1 VFSDHAG
8 FWTNVCP
15 NTTAHMRRVYRLW
28 IAVFVLACV
37 SILLIRAAAAQRA
50 PAASQDASE
59 FYDSHVHLTNYI
71 QEGTDIREFLK
82 IMGTRVGRSVLFGIP
97 LQQEWSYRVN
107 ADNAPTYYLST
118 DSPLYYYSF
127 NDAFI
132 AMAYKSL
139 TPDEQARFDP
149 MITGF
154 NPADMYA
161 ADHIRRVLRTFPG
174 VFEGI
179 GEFTIHKEFVSS
191 KIAGSVASL
200 LDPALDRVLSL
211 AEEIGLVVIIHNDVD
226 TPFAKPE
233 STPAYLKQMQDL
245 LRRHPGADVIWAHTG
260 LGRVVHP
267 IENHA
272 AMLDSMLHDPA
283 YSHVYFDISWDEV
296 AKYMTANPKALKIA
310 ADLFNKH
317 PDRFLFGTD
326 ALAPPNSA
334 AYFKTFDDYGP
345 LWPLLTKETSLKIRK
360 ENYKRIFDMARQ
372 RVRAWEGAH
381 TN

>member
-1 VFSDHAG
+1 
-8 FWTNVCP
+8 
-15 NTTAHMRRVYRLW
+15 
-28 IAVFVLACV
+28 
-37 SILLIRAAAAQRA
+37 
-50 PAASQDASE
+50 
-59 FYDSHVHLTNYI
+59 
-71 QEGTDIREFLK
+71 
-82 IMGTRVGRSVLFGIP
+82 
-97 LQQEWSYRVN
+97 
-107 ADNAPTYYLST
+107 
-118 DSPLYYYSF
+118 
-127 NDAFI
+127 
-132 AMAYKSL
+132 
-139 TPDEQARFDP
+139 
-149 MITGF
+149 
-154 NPADMYA
+154 
-161 ADHIRRVLRTFPG
+161 
-174 VFEGI
+174 
-179 GEFTIHKEFVSS
+179 
-191 KIAGSVASL
+191 
-200 LDPALDRVLSL
+200 VLSL

-245 LRRHPGADVIWAHTG
+245 LRRHPGANIIWAHTG

-272 AMLDSMLHDPA
+272 AMLDSMLNDPA
-283 YSHVYFDISWDEV
+283 YNHVYFDISWDEV